1 MSSYVLDASALLALL
16 NNEMGADGV
25 QAVLEDDTPC
35 FMSTVNW
42 SEVVRKLLGK
52 GLAVQPVADS
62 LLALGL
68 EFKPLDYGLAMSTA
82 QIPALPL
89 SLGDRA
95 CLALAQTLGAT
106 ALTADLIWGTF
117 SLGVTVE
124 LIR

>member
-1 MSSYVLDASALLALL
+1 MSNYVLDASALLALL
-16 NNEMGADGV
+16 NNETGADRV

-35 FMSTVNW
+35 FMSAVNW

-68 EFKPLDYGLAMSTA
+68 EFKPLNYGLAISTA
-82 QIPALPL
+82 QIPAPAL

-106 ALTADLIWGTF
+106 ALTADLIWETF